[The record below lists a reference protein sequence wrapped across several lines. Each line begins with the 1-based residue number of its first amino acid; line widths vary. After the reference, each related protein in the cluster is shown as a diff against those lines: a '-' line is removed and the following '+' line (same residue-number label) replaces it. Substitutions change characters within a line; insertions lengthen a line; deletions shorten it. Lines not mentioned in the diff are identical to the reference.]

1 MSVGS
6 WFEEFCKKITFDD
19 KDLESLRYRY
29 RQITKRIN
37 LEYWNSTSET
47 QHSLYV
53 GSYGRGTATHLSDID
68 MLVILPN
75 ETYERFN
82 SRQGSKQSALL
93 QEVKESLKN
102 TYSTS
107 HIKADGQVVGINFT
121 DGINFEIVPVFENW
135 DGSFTY
141 PDTNNGGSWE
151 KTNPRKEI
159 EEMDLYNSLTNG
171 NLKRLCKM
179 LREWKD
185 TKNVDISG
193 YAIDT
198 LAYNF
203 IKYWNYKDQSYT
215 YYDWMTRDFFEFLKQ
230 QNENSILLAPG
241 SYNPLYIGKRFTNK
255 ANMAYEKAKEAISDE
270 EKYPTCAKSE
280 WREIYGTKFPS

>member
-1 MSVGS
+1 MSVGT
-6 WFEEFCKKITFDD
+6 WFEEFCKKIRFEE
-19 KDLESLRYRY
+19 KDLESLKYRY
-29 RQITKRIN
+29 KQITKRIN
-37 LEYWNSTSET
+37 LEYWNSTSEI

-68 MLVILPN
+68 MLVVLPY
-75 ETYERFN
+75 ETYQRFN
-82 SRQGSKQSALL
+82 NRQGNIQSALL
-93 QEVKESLKN
+93 QEVKEALKK

-107 HIKADGQVVGINFT
+107 HIKADGQVVGINFA
-121 DGINFEIVPVFENW
+121 DGINFEIVPVFKNW
-135 DGSFTY
+135 DGSFKY
-141 PDTNNGGSWE
+141 PDTNDGGSW
-151 KTNPRKEI
+151 KTTNPKKEI
-159 EEMDLYNSLTNG
+159 EEMDLYNNLTNG

-185 TKNVDISG
+185 NKNVNISG

-203 IKYWNYKDQSYT
+203 IKSWVNKDKSYT

-241 SYNPLYIGKRFTNK
+241 SYNTLYIGKSFSNK
-255 ANMAYEKAKEAISDE
+255 ADTAYEKAKEAISDE
-270 EKYPTCAKSE
+270 EKYPSCAKKE
-280 WREIYGTKFPS
+280 WREIYGSKFPN